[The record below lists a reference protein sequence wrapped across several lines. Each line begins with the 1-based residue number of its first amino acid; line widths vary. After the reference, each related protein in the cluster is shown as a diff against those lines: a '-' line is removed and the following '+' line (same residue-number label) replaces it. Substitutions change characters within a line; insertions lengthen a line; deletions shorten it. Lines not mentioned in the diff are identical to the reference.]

1 MNTNLISVS
10 TKTQTQ
16 TKMNSKACPKCGC
29 EMYAYCEPADEGG
42 CFFETATEEQLDEVI
57 KRGLSNPNW
66 RPTSGVM
73 MMMMKQNK
81 TRNDKI
87 WLALSIEDIINPAD
101 EDSDSEDEDSED
113 DEMPELIS
121 INAQ

>member
-1 MNTNLISVS
+1 
-10 TKTQTQ
+10 
-16 TKMNSKACPKCGC
+16 MNSTECPKCGC
-29 EMYAYCEPADEGG
+29 EMYARCEPADEGG
-42 CFFETATEEQLDEVI
+42 CFFEVATEEELDLVI
-57 KRGLSNPNW
+57 KQGLSHPNW
-66 RPTSGVM
+66 KPTSGVM

-113 DEMPELIS
+113 EEMPELIS